1 MGESGNDETGA
12 GQASSSK
19 AEAAAEPQK
28 DVGSTPGVSQRVTK
42 WLSSP
47 HTTPLF
53 LLFGHLCTLVCSLM
67 YVFPMLGFANSYRFY
82 KLCLRSVVITCLVK
96 LHHKHGLPPLG
107 FPGFSKEGL
116 YLLFESLRQWF
127 TPVQM
132 STDFHYMFIAMA
144 VTAHPPLTIALAP
157 PTCLALYHAVTYL
170 NQQPKVSASLV
181 WRKAGSKLFEA
192 LRVHQRQA
200 LVFNAAMEIGLL
212 FSVLARLFT
221 RARSVMLVFMVF
233 NTLKMRYKSP
243 ESNYYHRMVW
253 GHVSSRFVEPY
264 LLRFVPQL
272 RGPLGAVQQFF
283 LK

>member
-1 MGESGNDETGA
+1 
-12 GQASSSK
+12 
-19 AEAAAEPQK
+19 
-28 DVGSTPGVSQRVTK
+28 
-42 WLSSP
+42 
-47 HTTPLF
+47 
-53 LLFGHLCTLVCSLM
+53 M

-96 LHHKHGLPPLG
+96 LHQKHGLPPLG

-233 NTLKMRYKSP
+233 NTLKMR
-243 ESNYYHRMVW
+243 
-253 GHVSSRFVEPY
+253 
-264 LLRFVPQL
+264 
-272 RGPLGAVQQFF
+272 
-283 LK
+283 